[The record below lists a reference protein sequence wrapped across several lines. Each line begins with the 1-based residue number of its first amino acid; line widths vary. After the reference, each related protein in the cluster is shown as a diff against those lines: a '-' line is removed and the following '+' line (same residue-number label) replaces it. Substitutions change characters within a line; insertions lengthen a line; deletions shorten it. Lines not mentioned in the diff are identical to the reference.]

1 MNKIVL
7 PLIGFVVLNYACT
20 PSPQKLITKRWKAIS
35 ARGSESKMNYWGK
48 KLGKTSYEFE
58 FTKDGRFLGYENGT
72 LLTTANYTMAS
83 DGKSL
88 SIQNKMGGGYSI
100 EIISLTSGKMEA
112 VTKGFMA
119 PKDTI
124 IYIAQ

>member
-1 MNKIVL
+1 
-7 PLIGFVVLNYACT
+7 
-20 PSPQKLITKRWKAIS
+20 
-35 ARGSESKMNYWGK
+35 
-48 KLGKTSYEFE
+48 
-58 FTKDGRFLGYENGT
+58 
-72 LLTTANYTMAS
+72 MAT

-88 SIQNKMGGGYSI
+88 SIQNKTGGGYSI
-100 EIISLTSGKMEA
+100 EIITLTTEKLEA